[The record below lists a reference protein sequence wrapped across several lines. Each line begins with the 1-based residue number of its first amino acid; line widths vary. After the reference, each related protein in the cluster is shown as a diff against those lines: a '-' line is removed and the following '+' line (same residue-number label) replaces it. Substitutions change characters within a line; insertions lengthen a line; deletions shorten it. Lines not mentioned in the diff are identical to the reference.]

1 MTINQIQDQIIEEF
15 TELED
20 WMDRYALL
28 IELGGEVPPLK
39 DSEKKN
45 EHLIEG
51 CQSRVWI
58 VCNEQDGVMQLK
70 ADSDALIT
78 KGIAALMLRV
88 FDQQPPCEVT
98 KADLYFIEQIGFKE
112 HLSPTRSNGLMSMVA
127 TIKQKAALM
136 CATQKV

>member
-1 MTINQIQDQIIEEF
+1 MTINQIQDQIVEEF

-28 IELGGEVPPLK
+28 IELGGEVPPLE

-88 FDQQPPCEVT
+88 FDQQPPCEVA

-127 TIKQKAALM
+127 TIKQKATLM

>member
-1 MTINQIQDQIIEEF
+1 MTINQIQDQIVEEF

-28 IELGGEVPPLK
+28 IELGGEVPPLE

-88 FDQQPPCEVT
+88 FDQQPPCEVA

-127 TIKQKAALM
+127 TIKQKATLM
-136 CATQKV
+136 CAAQKV

>member
-28 IELGGEVPPLK
+28 IELGGEVPPLE

-88 FDQQPPCEVT
+88 FDQQPPCEVA